1 MIIVSQFTQ
10 DEVIAKPRQE
20 HSNDSTSE
28 ETSSVLSPATLQ
40 LLGDLLT
47 TNSVQAMEKLPPTSR
62 VSMTADWLEDTS
74 HSDMDDPNYAMYTGM
89 YLLR

>member
-1 MIIVSQFTQ
+1 MSQFTQ
-10 DEVIAKPRQE
+10 DEVIAKPRQA